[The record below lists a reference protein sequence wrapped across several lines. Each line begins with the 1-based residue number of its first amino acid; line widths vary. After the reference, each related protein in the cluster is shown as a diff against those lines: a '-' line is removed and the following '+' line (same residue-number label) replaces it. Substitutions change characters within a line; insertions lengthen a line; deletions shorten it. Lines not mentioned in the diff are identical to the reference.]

1 MTANPALS
9 KRRNI
14 NSLQALRGIAAVMV
28 LLFHLTETLDLTAS
42 INFLNGF
49 FRFANS
55 GVEIFFVLSGFI
67 IAYTAHHLISTKRV
81 KEYILKRF
89 IRVYPIYWI
98 AITFFIIPAVFFE
111 LNSSYVFSF
120 YNLLSTYL
128 LFPEHPMIYG
138 VSWSLSHEVYYYL
151 LFALLIISRKFIVV
165 YFLIFA
171 VVIFRV
177 LGFVSF
183 EHSAV
188 FRLMFS
194 QNVLL
199 FFMGMTTFYIFHK
212 KLFSPARSVCITGI
226 TICIPAFILYGQNFH
241 DYIFASMFYGLT
253 TSFLI
258 FCLVNLEI
266 NHDAKIPHPFILLGD
281 ASYVLYLIHLPI
293 LKSLIKL
300 TSTFTAAHSVI
311 ISLSILSSALI
322 IYASIIIHK
331 KVEKPL
337 LRLLKMKFESR

>member
-14 NSLQALRGIAAVMV
+14 NSLQALRGIAALMV
-28 LLFHLTETLDLTAS
+28 LLFHLTEALYQTAS
-42 INFLNGF
+42 INFLGGF

-67 IAYTAHHLISTKRV
+67 ISYTAHHLISTKRV
-81 KEYILKRF
+81 KEYVFKRF

-98 AITFFIIPAVFFE
+98 AITFFIVPAIVFE
-111 LNSSYVFSF
+111 LNSGYVFSF
-120 YNLLSTYL
+120 YNLLSTYM

-138 VSWSLSHEVYYYL
+138 VSWSLSHEVYYYA
-151 LFALLIISRKFIVV
+151 LFALLIISRKFIFV
-165 YFLIFA
+165 YFLIVA

-183 EHSAV
+183 EHSALL
-188 FRLMFS
+188 RLMFS
-194 QNVLL
+194 QNVIL

-212 KLFSPARSVCITGI
+212 NLFSPSRIVCIAVI
-226 TICIPAFILYGQNFH
+226 AICVSAFLLFGQNFH
-241 DYIFASMFYGLT
+241 EHIFASMFYGVT

-258 FCLVNLEI
+258 FFSTNLEI
-266 NHDAKIPHPFILLGD
+266 GHDVEVPYPFILLGD
-281 ASYVLYLIHLPI
+281 ASYVLYLVHLPA
-293 LKSLIKL
+293 LKLFIK
-300 TSTFTAAHSVI
+300 TISKFTNGHTAI
-311 ISLSILSSALI
+311 ISLSILCAALI
-322 IYASIIIHK
+322 IFASIFIHK

-337 LRLLKMKFESR
+337 LILMRKKFEGR